1 MRVGDSSRFRQ
12 LRHTSM
18 SIIRLDKLLKS
29 SPGGSLGKIIQR
41 ARDMDDL
48 TTRLRAELDP
58 ETAESLLAANVRN
71 NGELVVVA
79 SSSAWAAKLRFES
92 ENLLR
97 AARADGTA
105 VNRFR
110 VSVSNES

>member
-1 MRVGDSSRFRQ
+1 MRVAHPSQIRQ

-29 SPGGSLGKIIQR
+29 SPSGSLAKIIRR

-48 TTRLRAELDP
+48 TTRLRVALDP
-58 ETAESLLAANVRN
+58 KTAESLLAANVRD

-92 ENLLR
+92 EKLMGV
-97 AARADGTA
+97 ARADGTA

-110 VSVSNES
+110 VSVSNET